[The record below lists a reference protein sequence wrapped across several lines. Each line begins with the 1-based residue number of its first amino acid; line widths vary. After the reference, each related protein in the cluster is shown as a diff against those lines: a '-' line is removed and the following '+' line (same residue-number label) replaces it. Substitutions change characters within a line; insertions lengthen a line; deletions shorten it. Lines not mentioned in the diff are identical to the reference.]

1 MMFLCTEYLEV
12 IAVRRD
18 HLSQVDEDGMMEDVV
33 IRRDKVLQINLL
45 FLHFNSKIFNLRAF
59 QTLSASNLTGNNDFA
74 ADGYSLLSRIPW
86 ISSMSQILISPL
98 TEHSAHL
105 KASPFRSL
113 CNMPQA
119 RWSFHASH
127 LTSANSYPHPAL
139 SLNNKL
145 MIGSCEFWL
154 PFFDYLPARDW
165 IIALTVAKL
174 LCE

>member
-1 MMFLCTEYLEV
+1 
-12 IAVRRD
+12 
-18 HLSQVDEDGMMEDVV
+18 
-33 IRRDKVLQINLL
+33 
-45 FLHFNSKIFNLRAF
+45 
-59 QTLSASNLTGNNDFA
+59 
-74 ADGYSLLSRIPW
+74 
-86 ISSMSQILISPL
+86 MSQILISPL
-98 TEHSAHL
+98 TGHSAHL

>member
-74 ADGYSLLSRIPW
+74 ADGYSV
-86 ISSMSQILISPL
+86 
-98 TEHSAHL
+98 H
-105 KASPFRSL
+105 
-113 CNMPQA
+113 CY
-119 RWSFHASH
+119 HAS
-127 LTSANSYPHPAL
+127 LGY
-139 SLNNKL
+139 
-145 MIGSCEFWL
+145 
-154 PFFDYLPARDW
+154 
-165 IIALTVAKL
+165 L
-174 LCE
+174 LCPKSSFPLLLNTQPISKPHRSVLCVTCLRPVGVFMHRI